1 MPTVPLFNR
10 PSRDRDA
17 ESESSIV
24 SETTT
29 DDTVEEAPSKGS
41 GSTRD
46 KSAPT
51 PKRPSGKRAR
61 PPKNPPMSYKE
72 ARQRAKEERGPK
84 PDKEARRELAA
95 QRRAERQRI
104 VDGQNRG
111 DPLFDKYHMPRDKGP
126 ERLFVRDMVD
136 ARRSIGQYF
145 FVIAIAIMFVSSAGT
160 SQQVQQFALLLW
172 VGILVAFIIDS
183 IILSRKVKRTVWDRF
198 PKTTQRKAGLY
209 WYAISRSMMFR
220 RMRQP
225 QPRPHITYKTP
236 KSELGKVVR

>member
-1 MPTVPLFNR
+1 MPLFNR
-10 PSRDRDA
+10 PSRDEDT
-17 ESESSIV
+17 ESESNTV

-29 DDTVEEAPSKGS
+29 DDNAVEDTPSKGS

-46 KSAPT
+46 KSTPT
-51 PKRPSGKRAR
+51 PKRPAPKRAR

-72 ARQRAKEERGPK
+72 ARRQAKAERGPK
-84 PDKEARRELAA
+84 LDKEARKELAA

-126 ERLFVRDMVD
+126 ERLLVRDLVD

-145 FVIAIAIMFVSSAGT
+145 FIIAIAIMFVSSAGT
-160 SQQVQQFALLLW
+160 SVQVQQFALLLW
-172 VGILVAFIIDS
+172 VAILIAFIIDS
-183 IILSRKVKRTVWDRF
+183 ILLSRKVKRIVWDRF

-220 RMRQP
+220 KMRQP
-225 QPRPHITYKTP
+225 QPRPNVTYGMTEN
-236 KSELGKVVR
+236 ELGKVIR